1 MTQFYSKSGD
11 SRSDW
16 HKRQVTCQRGRLCAD
31 YTISMMNERKDQRS
45 LPSPRSLDANPRY
58 LSAYGPDTHLSE
70 NDDAVEAIV

>member
-1 MTQFYSKSGD
+1 MKG
-11 SRSDW
+11 
-16 HKRQVTCQRGRLCAD
+16 
-31 YTISMMNERKDQRS
+31 KDQRS